1 MKTRMNGHA
10 PSVPLPL
17 FALAAGGILVVVGH
31 ALSTPIEGTGESYV
45 TRFAANRG
53 EHFMG
58 LLLTTIGALLLIP
71 GVMGVLRVLDGR
83 STLAQVGCTLGC
95 IGAAALGVGDG
106 VITFT
111 MGTLTAKDLGL
122 AASVYDAMNQSN
134 LAGLPFMF
142 APLFVLGHVLLGIL
156 WCGWEARCGGRGPY
170 SSPAPFSS
178 SRRGVAASSQRQRS
192 RLSRQGSS
200 ALHGFSGAGR
210 AFLPPQDGQSRQQAR
225 QRPDPSPRLGTGSRS
240 HWHEPVIVL
249 GCTSLAVC
257 MHHDYSLRLWRGST

>member
-1 MKTRMNGHA
+1 MNGHA

-71 GVMGVLRVLDGR
+71 GVIGILRVLDGR

-111 MGTLTAKDLGL
+111 MGTLTAR
-122 AASVYDAMNQSN
+122 
-134 LAGLPFMF
+134 
-142 APLFVLGHVLLGIL
+142 IL
-156 WCGWEARCGGRGPY
+156 VSR
-170 SSPAPFSS
+170 PAFTM
-178 SRRGVAASSQRQRS
+178 R
-192 RLSRQGSS
+192 
-200 ALHGFSGAGR
+200 
-210 AFLPPQDGQSRQQAR
+210 
-225 QRPDPSPRLGTGSRS
+225 
-240 HWHEPVIVL
+240 
-249 GCTSLAVC
+249 
-257 MHHDYSLRLWRGST
+257 